1 MNAVVL
7 HSITWEESLN
17 VLAYVYDTT
26 GKLALQERPR
36 PVAKKDNAIVQV
48 HACSICGT
56 DLRTYLHGSSKIT
69 PPRIIGHEVCGTI
82 TAVGQQIPGFSVG
95 DRVTMAPAI
104 GCGRCYACF
113 RGYTNL
119 CDELKTIG
127 FQYEG
132 SFAEYMEIPFS
143 AFRQGNVNKVATHM
157 KDEEAVLAEP
167 IACVMNGQEFLKI
180 QKDDTVAIF
189 GSGFI
194 GCIHAELTFLKGVE
208 QVIMIE
214 IARSRAEQ
222 AKDFLPKIHIIDP
235 TQIELA
241 QEVRRLTDGKGLDVA
256 ITACSSG
263 QAQEDALNIT
273 AKRGRVSLF
282 GGLPRESKGFLDS
295 NLIHYKELSVYGVHA
310 STPIQNRLALEK
322 IAQGGLKVDK
332 YISKIFA
339 LQDIEKAFQALQHE
353 TILKAVIKPEKHSS
367 KGEENG

>member
-1 MNAVVL
+1 MQSS
-7 HSITWEESLN
+7 SINTWEESLN

-26 GKLALQERPR
+26 GKLALQERPQ
-36 PVAKKDNAIVQV
+36 PVPKEDNAIIQV

-82 TAVGQQIPGFSVG
+82 TAIGQQIQGFSVG
-95 DRVTMAPAI
+95 DRVTVAPAI
-104 GCGRCYACF
+104 GCGRCYSCS

-157 KDEEAVLAEP
+157 KHEEAVLAEP
-167 IACVMNGQEFLKI
+167 IACVVNGQEFLKI
-180 QKDDTVAIF
+180 QEGDTVAIF

-194 GCIHAELTFLKGVE
+194 GCIHAELAFLKGVE

-214 IARSRAEQ
+214 IARTRAEQ
-222 AKDFLPKIHIIDP
+222 AKKFLPKIHIIDP

-241 QEVRRLTDGKGLDVA
+241 EEVKRLTDKKGVDVA

-263 QAQEDALNIT
+263 KAQIDALNIT

-282 GGLPRESKGFLDS
+282 GGLPGESQGFLDS

-310 STPIQNRLALEK
+310 STPAQNRLVLEW
-322 IAQGGLKVDK
+322 IAQGKLTVNK

-339 LQDIEKAFQALQHE
+339 LQNIEEAFHALQHE
-353 TILKAVIKPEKHSS
+353 NIMKAIIMPRK
-367 KGEENG
+367 